1 MANHDD
7 LSSVLSLARLLQ
19 DEPVTVLRVPDG
31 YVDVL
36 RGDRV
41 VGSLDDDVVAAFL
54 ATAPAALT
62 AARTALIVTPPAS

>member
-7 LSSVLSLARLLQ
+7 LHSVLSLARLLQ
-19 DEPVTVLRVPDG
+19 DEPVTIHRVPDG

-41 VGSLDDDVVAAFL
+41 IGTLDDDMAARFL
-54 ATAPAALT
+54 AAAPAALA
-62 AARTALIVTPPAS
+62 AARTALIVPPDV